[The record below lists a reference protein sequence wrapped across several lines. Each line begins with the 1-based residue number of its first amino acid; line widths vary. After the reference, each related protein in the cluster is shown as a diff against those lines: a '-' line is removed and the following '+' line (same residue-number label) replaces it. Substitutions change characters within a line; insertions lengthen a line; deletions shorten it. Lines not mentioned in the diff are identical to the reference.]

1 MLFDTYQPM
10 SLKDSE
16 RKLRGADDRPFVISG
31 PEQAPR
37 QSCHKLLQNGVFE
50 DQLAKYFLKEWQEDQ
65 YGPILGNKSLIVS
78 YGGDCVR
85 LGFNERDFKM
95 TVEHPAYLQGSHEE
109 ADTLLS
115 FHVANSIGN
124 VMVRASDTDV
134 LVILLGMIGRH
145 MGSQGATTYNRLIM
159 DCGSGNN
166 RRHIDV
172 VSIATNL
179 ESSQTGLAAAM
190 PGLHAMT
197 GCDFTTAF
205 YRKGKVKPLDIL
217 QKDSTGTFSQF
228 LGKLGS
234 VDEPDQRIAEE
245 FICCLYGMKETTST
259 KRDTPNCFS

>member
-1 MLFDTYQPM
+1 M
-10 SLKDSE
+10 
-16 RKLRGADDRPFVISG
+16 
-31 PEQAPR
+31 
-37 QSCHKLLQNGVFE
+37 
-50 DQLAKYFLKEWQEDQ
+50 AKYFLKEWQEDQ

-172 VSIATNL
+172 SSIATNL

-245 FICCLYGMKETTST
+245 FICCLYGMKGDNVNEARHT
-259 KRDTPNCFS
+259 KLLQLTGKLDQVIVIPMHVQERKIKKKRHSNYK